1 VLRARKGLRTLLFG
15 GRVANGTKDSPGLI
29 GDVAAGWTDHNGI
42 QMAGALAFFGA
53 LSAAP
58 LIVVAV
64 VAAGILLGREVASG
78 QVVAQLTPVI
88 GEGAAKA
95 LQSAAMIA
103 LSPKQGLIAAIV
115 AIVGTLF
122 GAAGVVIQMRTSLDM
137 VLGREDLGAIR
148 SAIADWGSAITAVFT
163 IGVAAVLALTAWSV
177 ATSLAVVA
185 GGAPGTLAVGVTT
198 SVVFFALLT
207 LGYRLLPSRR
217 PPWRSGA
224 VGAGIATVAAILAT
238 AAMSL
243 YLRTGFAAS
252 VYGAAASFFVFLMWL
267 WFVGIGF
274 VVGAECVRV
283 LSRDEADDGAR
294 PSAQTAEPR
303 VGNPPTA

>member
-1 VLRARKGLRTLLFG
+1 M
-15 GRVANGTKDSPGLI
+15 ANETKDGPGLI
-29 GDVAAGWTDHNGI
+29 GDVAAGWNDHNGI

-58 LIVVAV
+58 LIVVAI
-64 VAAGILLGREVASG
+64 VAAGVLLGREAASG
-78 QVVAQLTPVI
+78 QLVAQLTPVI
-88 GEGAAKA
+88 GEGAARA
-95 LQSAAMIA
+95 LESAALLA
-103 LSPKQGLIAAIV
+103 LSPKQGFVAVIV
-115 AIVGTLF
+115 AVVGTLF

-137 VLGREDLGAIR
+137 VLGREDLGPVR
-148 SAIADWGSAITAVFT
+148 GAIADWGSAITAVFT
-163 IGVAAVLALTAWSV
+163 IGVAAVLTLTTWSV
-177 ATSLAVVA
+177 ATSLAVIS
-185 GGAPGTLAVGVTT
+185 GGATGTLAVGATT

-207 LGYRLLPSRR
+207 LAYRLLPSRR

-224 VGAGIATVAAILAT
+224 VGAGVATVVAVLAT

-283 LSRDEADDGAR
+283 LSEREAARGAR
-294 PSAQTAEPR
+294 SAADR
-303 VGNPPTA
+303 ADG